1 MINYVELTKRLKE
14 KDEYIVI
21 KLYIYSTL
29 SSLVNIEELAP
40 DEMNE
45 IIDFLN
51 EIYLDIDTTACVYS
65 EVEEAILVFYNYDLQ
80 KLLSCIRADS
90 DRFKEQILENLGLF

>member
-29 SSLVNIEELAP
+29 SSLVNVEELAP
-40 DEMNE
+40 DEINE

-51 EIYLDIDTTACVYS
+51 GIYLDIDITACIYS
-65 EVEEAILVFYNYDLQ
+65 EVLEDILEFCKYDLQ
-80 KLLSCIRADS
+80 ELLSCIRADS
-90 DRFKEQILENLGLF
+90 DKFKEHILEDLGLF

>member
-45 IIDFLN
+45 IIDF
-51 EIYLDIDTTACVYS
+51 
-65 EVEEAILVFYNYDLQ
+65 
-80 KLLSCIRADS
+80 
-90 DRFKEQILENLGLF
+90 

>member
-14 KDEYIVI
+14 KDEHII
-21 KLYIYSTL
+21 TKLYIYNSL
-29 SSLVNIEELAP
+29 LSLVNIGELTP
-40 DEMNE
+40 NE

-65 EVEEAILVFYNYDLQ
+65 EVEEAILVFCNYDLQ
-80 KLLSCIRADS
+80 KLLSCIEADS
-90 DRFKEQILENLGLF
+90 DRFKEQILEDLVLL

>member
-51 EIYLDIDTTACVYS
+51 EIYLDIDTTAYVYS
-65 EVEEAILVFYNYDLQ
+65 EVEEAILVFCNYDLQ

-90 DRFKEQILENLGLF
+90 DRFKEQILEDAGLF

>member
-14 KDEYIVI
+14 KDEHII
-21 KLYIYSTL
+21 TKLYIYNSL
-29 SSLVNIEELAP
+29 LSLVNIGELTP
-40 DEMNE
+40 NE

-65 EVEEAILVFYNYDLQ
+65 EVEEAILVFCNYDLQ

-90 DRFKEQILENLGLF
+90 DRFKEQILEDAGLF